1 MKGQKQ
7 AVVDYVL
14 GCLPLFQK
22 GKDIALMQLT
32 KDQLESIKF
41 SVAEDIALGRVEYGK
56 DPHNRAEVTA
66 YARSM
71 VMNHLKKAKELNGGV
86 TYGKTTA
93 QVATLTK
100 NKALSDIDMEVLP
113 EDLSEFVKT
122 LV

>member
-14 GCLPLFQK
+14 GCLPAFVK
-22 GKDIALMQLT
+22 GQDIALMQLT
-32 KDQLESIKF
+32 KEQLESIKF
-41 SVAEDIALGRVEYGK
+41 SIAEDIALGRVEYSK
-56 DPHNRAEVTA
+56 DITKIAEVTA

-93 QVATLTK
+93 EVAVVAK
-100 NKALSDIDMEVLP
+100 NKALSDIDMSVLP